1 LFLQIY
7 AGMLGLLT
15 VEFGTQI
22 FMAPRKSV
30 RSKKPA
36 KTIKTTKST
45 KAAGTAKK
53 AKSTKPTGKRADGL
67 TPRQKE
73 ILKLVS
79 QGNTNRDI
87 ARRLTISVR
96 TVEVHRFNLMRRLK
110 VRNVAQLLRQALQ
123 DGFLP
128 KNFAFR

>member
-1 LFLQIY
+1 
-7 AGMLGLLT
+7 
-15 VEFGTQI
+15 
-22 FMAPRKSV
+22 MAPRKQI
-30 RSKKPA
+30 RSRKN
-36 KTIKTTKST
+36 TKTTKRIKPT
-45 KAAGTAKK
+45 KVVRTARKAAPA
-53 AKSTKPTGKRADGL
+53 KPTGKRSEGL

-128 KNFAFR
+128 KNFAFK

>member
-1 LFLQIY
+1 
-7 AGMLGLLT
+7 
-15 VEFGTQI
+15 
-22 FMAPRKSV
+22 MALRKPV
-30 RSKKPA
+30 RSKK
-36 KTIKTTKST
+36 
-45 KAAGTAKK
+45 TAKK
-53 AKSTKPTGKRADGL
+53 TKSAKSSKAVRTRRNTKSAASVRPTGKRSDGL

-87 ARRLTISVR
+87 ARRLEISVR

-123 DGFLP
+123 QGFLP